1 MKMEWFELASRSVVV
16 LDQVNSFREESA
28 LQWGPVVGTT
38 LRVVSSEAMA
48 SLEQQTPNAE
58 EQSAVLPDEDR
69 DPVYEGVYD
78 LEKFSAFSSNTAR
91 TAKITGFDEC
101 SRYINGEKT
110 SWW

>member
-48 SLEQQTPNAE
+48 AIKPVKLAFHFEEVDRLLKANLTNAFH
-58 EQSAVLPDEDR
+58 QSGNFCFINRCLMWTIDFRKLD
-69 DPVYEGVYD
+69 YC
-78 LEKFSAFSSNTAR
+78 LLHS
-91 TAKITGFDEC
+91 EC
-101 SRYINGEKT
+101 A
-110 SWW
+110 